1 MPRSQILLLF
11 RSVLFSVFALVLAIP
26 AWGHVALDNPNG
38 DEVLEVGSVFTI
50 TWHVV
55 IAHDL
60 QNWDLWYSTD
70 SGTNWTPI
78 AMDLPAGNPDAGSV
92 HTYDWTVP
100 DILSDHARV
109 RVRMDNSGTDYYDE
123 SKADL
128 TIVSVTCPLTLIYG
142 KYSDELERVR
152 YFRNNILRKTPVGQE
167 IIRLYYQWS
176 PLVLKTMEED
186 EGFKEEV
193 TEIAD
198 GVLEMIGGVK

>member
-1 MPRSQILLLF
+1 
-11 RSVLFSVFALVLAIP
+11 
-26 AWGHVALDNPNG
+26 
-38 DEVLEVGSVFTI
+38 
-50 TWHVV
+50 
-55 IAHDL
+55 
-60 QNWDLWYSTD
+60 
-70 SGTNWTPI
+70 
-78 AMDLPAGNPDAGSV
+78 
-92 HTYDWTVP
+92 
-100 DILSDHARV
+100 
-109 RVRMDNSGTDYYDE
+109 
-123 SKADL
+123 
-128 TIVSVTCPLTLIYG
+128 LTLIYG